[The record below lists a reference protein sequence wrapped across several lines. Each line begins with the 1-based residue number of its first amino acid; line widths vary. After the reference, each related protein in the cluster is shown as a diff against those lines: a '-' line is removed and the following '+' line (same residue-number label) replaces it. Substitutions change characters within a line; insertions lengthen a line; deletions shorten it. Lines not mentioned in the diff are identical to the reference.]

1 MHAGNYARAMEAAK
15 AVAMGQAHQG
25 MGMTERGASMPLLI
39 NKIFGKWD
47 AVLAEPA
54 PAHGSAYL
62 RGLWHYARGSA
73 FVAKRDY
80 GKAEDELKE
89 LKAAAADPSLKE
101 MLAAVNAAR
110 TILELSAL
118 ALEGELLSSQGRH
131 AEAVNAFAAAVKL
144 QDSLKYTE
152 PPDWGQ
158 SMRLYLGA
166 ALLKAGRAREAE
178 AVYREDLR
186 DFRNDGW
193 ALFGL
198 GQSLRAQGK
207 SGAARKVDEN
217 FQRAWKNADVTLHGS
232 VF

>member
-1 MHAGNYARAMEAAK
+1 M
-15 AVAMGQAHQG
+15 
-25 MGMTERGASMPLLI
+25 
-39 NKIFGKWD
+39 
-47 AVLAEPA
+47 
-54 PAHGSAYL
+54 
-62 RGLWHYARGSA
+62 
-73 FVAKRDY
+73 AKR
-80 GKAEDELKE
+80 KTPKLQVVPSESKPALLSPEAEEELKE

-110 TILELSAL
+110 TILELSTL
-118 ALEGELLSSQGRH
+118 ALEGELLSSHGKH

-144 QDSLKYTE
+144 QDTLKYTE

-178 AVYREDLR
+178 VVYREDLR

-198 GQSLRAQGK
+198 GQSLRAQRK
-207 SGAARKVDEN
+207 SAAAKKVDDD

>member
-1 MHAGNYARAMEAAK
+1 
-15 AVAMGQAHQG
+15 
-25 MGMTERGASMPLLI
+25 LI

-73 FVAKRDY
+73 FVAKGDY
-80 GKAEDELKE
+80 AKAEDELKE
-89 LKAAAADPSLKE
+89 IKAAAGEPSLKE
-101 MLAAVNAAR
+101 MLAAVNAAP

-118 ALEGELLSSQGRH
+118 ALDGELLSGQGRH

-144 QDSLKYTE
+144 QDTLKYTE

-166 ALLKAGRAREAE
+166 ALLKAGRPREAE
-178 AVYREDLR
+178 VVYREDLR

-198 GQSLRAQGK
+198 GQSLRAQHK
-207 SGAARKVDEN
+207 PAAAAKVEQG
-217 FQRAWKNADVTLHGS
+217 FQRAWTNADVTLHAS